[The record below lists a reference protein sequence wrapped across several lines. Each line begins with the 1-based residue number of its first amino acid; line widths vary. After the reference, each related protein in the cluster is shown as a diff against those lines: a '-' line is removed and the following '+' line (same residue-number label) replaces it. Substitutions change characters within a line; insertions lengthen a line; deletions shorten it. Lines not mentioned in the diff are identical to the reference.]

1 MTHFEQFKNLSAE
14 EMATKFEQFANCV
27 CYYFTC
33 QDCPFHLISNK
44 TCTKSGFTLWLNS
57 EVEEMS
63 NLTPNNGWISVN
75 DNLPDSPRQVLIYT
89 DFGGILT
96 GCYDGDTWFSYG
108 FNTGEEGS
116 RDLVVTH
123 WRELPDQPRME
134 ERID

>member
-1 MTHFEQFKNLSAE
+1 
-14 EMATKFEQFANCV
+14 
-27 CYYFTC
+27 
-33 QDCPFHLISNK
+33 
-44 TCTKSGFTLWLNS
+44 
-57 EVEEMS
+57 MS

-75 DNLPDSPRQVLIYT
+75 DNLPDSQRQVIIYT

-123 WRELPDQPRME
+123 WQELPDVPKE
-134 ERID
+134 ETY